1 MCGLESA
8 RFLIDVTTTIGPRS
22 RKALGQHFLNDG
34 RVIGRIV
41 AAAELVP
48 QDVVMEVGPGRGALT
63 RLLTQRA
70 GRVIAVERDSQLAA
84 GLPGRLSFPTN
95 LVTVEAD
102 ARSLDIPSLLG
113 QNSDYKL
120 VANLPYYAANPIL
133 RRFLE
138 SEHQPSLAV
147 VMVQREVA
155 ESMAALPGAMSM
167 LSVAVQFY
175 ARPSLVCHVPPTAF
189 RPPPKVAS
197 TVVRL
202 DVRQSPPVEV
212 EDPQDFFDFV
222 RAGFSA
228 PRKQLRN
235 SLGLG
240 LGVPG
245 AEIGEMLSSV
255 EFDGRRRAE
264 TLALSEW
271 GLIYHKWN
279 ALQSGIAIGG

>member
-1 MCGLESA
+1 MCGLEFSG
-8 RFLIDVTTTIGPRS
+8 FLIDVTTAAVPRS
-22 RKALGQHFLNDG
+22 GPRKALGQHFLHDS

-41 AAAELVP
+41 AAAELSP
-48 QDVVMEVGPGRGALT
+48 EDLVVEVGPGRGALT
-63 RLLTQRA
+63 RLLAREA
-70 GRVIAVERDSQLAA
+70 GSVVAVERDPRLAA
-84 GLPGRLSFPTN
+84 ALPARISHPPN
-95 LVTVEAD
+95 LTTVEAD
-102 ARSLDIPSLLG
+102 ARSVDISSLAG
-113 QNSDYKL
+113 AEVDYKL

-138 SEHQPSLAV
+138 CEHKPSLAV

-155 ESMAALPGAMSM
+155 RSMAAAPGAMSL

-175 ARPSLVCHVPPTAF
+175 ARATPVCQVPPTAF

-202 DVRQSPPVEV
+202 DVHECPPVKV
-212 EDPQDFFDFV
+212 DNPQDFFDFV

-235 SLGLG
+235 SLCQG

-245 AEIGEMLSSV
+245 AEVSAILDSLD
-255 EFDGRRRAE
+255 FDGKRRPE
-264 TLALSEW
+264 TLSIPEW
-271 GLIYHKWN
+271 ELIYHSWQ
-279 ALQSGIAIGG
+279 AREGGIAG